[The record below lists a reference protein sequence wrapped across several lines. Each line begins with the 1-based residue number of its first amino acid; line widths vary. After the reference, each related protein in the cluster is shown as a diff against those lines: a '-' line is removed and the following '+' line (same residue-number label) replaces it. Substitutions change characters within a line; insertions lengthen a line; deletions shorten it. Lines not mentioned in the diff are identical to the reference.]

1 MKWCFISVRQLAQQF
16 KRTWRK
22 LRFHESRFTING
34 GGVEPQVSA
43 ALVQNTVER
52 FAPIIDELDTTLPP
66 LLEGY
71 RVKILDG
78 THFSTTEHRLKELRL
93 VADAPLPG
101 KALVILEPQLCLAT
115 KVIPCE
121 DGHAQ
126 ERALL
131 EEVLPNVEPADL
143 WIGDRNFCA
152 FGFMFGI
159 HDSSG
164 KFLLRQHG
172 NVIGTLLDTRKFKG
186 HTDTGSVYKQLL
198 RLTCSL
204 TDRTL
209 VVRRILSAD
218 S

>member
-1 MKWCFISVRQLAQQF
+1 M
-16 KRTWRK
+16 
-22 LRFHESRFTING
+22 
-34 GGVEPQVSA
+34 
-43 ALVQNTVER
+43 
-52 FAPIIDELDTTLPP
+52 
-66 LLEGY
+66 
-71 RVKILDG
+71 
-78 THFSTTEHRLKELRL
+78 

-143 WIGDRNFCA
+143 WIGDRNFCT
-152 FGFMFGI
+152 FGFMFEI

-209 VVRRILSAD
+209 VVRRITVELYQPTRNGETIIYLLTNVPLPRCHVDASR
-218 S
+218 